1 MIAKHIVSD
10 NLLVII
16 CYPSWIENKRKVKL
30 QLRVGVGKDMAQHL
44 KGGYKP

>member
-16 CYPSWIENKRKVKL
+16 CYPSWIENKKGKIAIES
-30 QLRVGVGKDMAQHL
+30 GVGKDMDHHL